1 MRVKL
6 TGIIEVEVEVETEI
20 EDEEF
25 YEWAKVDRGW
35 RIDELT
41 AEMIELEV
49 PRFLRD
55 YSDFETEIWAN
66 APGLEDGD
74 VLTAEFIEAEILD

>member
-25 YEWAKVDRGW
+25 YEWAQVESMSHEDMR
-35 RIDELT
+35 
-41 AEMIELEV
+41 EMI
-49 PRFLRD
+49 PKFLRD

-74 VLTAEFIEAEILD
+74 VLTAEFIEAEVLDD

>member
-20 EDEEF
+20 EDGEF
-25 YEWAKVDRGW
+25 YEWAQVESMSREDMRG
-35 RIDELT
+35 
-41 AEMIELEV
+41 MI
-49 PRFLRD
+49 PKFLRD
-55 YSDFETEIWAN
+55 YSDFETDIWAN

>member
-20 EDEEF
+20 EEEEF
-25 YEWAKVDRGW
+25 YGWAQVESMSHEDMG
-35 RIDELT
+35 
-41 AEMIELEV
+41 EMIPE
-49 PRFLRD
+49 FLRG

-74 VLTAEFIEAEILD
+74 VLTAEFIQAEVLDD

>member
-1 MRVKL
+1 MKVKL

-25 YEWAKVDRGW
+25 YEWAQVESMSHRDMR
-35 RIDELT
+35 
-41 AEMIELEV
+41 EMI
-49 PRFLRD
+49 PKFLRD

-74 VLTAEFIEAEILD
+74 VLTAEFIEAEVLDD